1 MSTGGMIDQQTIAA
15 IKQRYI
21 CVAATLDERGRRAV
35 AAAEALTL
43 GWGGIT
49 AVARATGLSRTVIQ
63 NGIKELRGRFPV
75 PPLAASAVGVADAS
89 RSALPTRPSATSLS
103 AWWSLRPAAIPS
115 RRSAGPA
122 RACASWQSSWASEGI
137 E

>member
-1 MSTGGMIDQQTIAA
+1 MKDQQTIEA
-15 IKQRYI
+15 IKLRYS

-63 NGIKELRGRFPV
+63 TGIKELRG
-75 PPLAASAVGVADAS
+75 
-89 RSALPTRPSATSLS
+89 TIPSAPPGRVRRPGGGRKPLQATHPT
-103 AWWSLRPAAIPS
+103 LRDELERLVEPTT
-115 RRSAGPA
+115 
-122 RACASWQSSWASEGI
+122 
-137 E
+137 